1 MKNYYEYEVE
11 MFEEFQVKTYQGI
24 TYGNDF
30 AEALRNVA
38 DYYDEENLNSVK
50 IIPWD
55 CEGCISLSKNALNE
69 IRENH

>member
-38 DYYDEENLNSVK
+38 DYYGEEDLNSVK
-50 IIPWD
+50 NYPLGLRRLY
-55 CEGCISLSKNALNE
+55 CFEQERS
-69 IRENH
+69 

>member
-38 DYYDEENLNSVK
+38 DYYGEENLNSVK
-50 IIPWD
+50 IIPLGLRRLY
-55 CEGCISLSKNALNE
+55 CFEQERS
-69 IRENH
+69 

>member
-38 DYYDEENLNSVK
+38 DYYGEE
-50 IIPWD
+50 I
-55 CEGCISLSKNALNE
+55 
-69 IRENH
+69 

>member
-30 AEALRNVA
+30 AEALRNVT
-38 DYYDEENLNSVK
+38 DYYGEEDLNSVK
-50 IIPWD
+50 IIPLGLRRLY
-55 CEGCISLSKNALNE
+55 CFEQERS
-69 IRENH
+69 

>member
-11 MFEEFQVKTYQGI
+11 VFEDYQVETYQGI

-38 DYYDEENLNSVK
+38 DYYSEEDLCSVK

-55 CEGCISLSKNALNE
+55 CEGCISLSKNALDE
-69 IRENH
+69 LRKNH